1 MLPAMP
7 DADHVLLDPAAAYPE
22 VNAVRAALAARD
34 WTGVRAVLDVAPPV
48 GRTMLISTGADGDD
62 LVDFLDWVLRRDPG
76 DSAAAAMLGRHMIG
90 VGWNIRSGAVAD
102 HVSAE
107 QFASFH
113 DWLRRAEG
121 VLMDGIARRPGDP
134 ALWVARLASAR
145 GLQLGLAETRRRY
158 DKLVAIDPHHL
169 PGQYAFLQR
178 LCPKWGGS
186 WAMLHSWCREAMLA
200 APPGALQ
207 GTLVAEGHIEHWLEF
222 DDGEE
227 GRRYLAGE
235 PARTEIYEAA
245 HRSAWHPGFQR
256 GPGWVRALSNFAMIF
271 GLLDDR
277 PAAASIFAML
287 GNLGSED
294 PWNYLNA
301 ADPAG
306 EIRRRRAAAMA
317 AARGI
322 R

>member
-7 DADHVLLDPAAAYPE
+7 DADPVLLDPAAAYPE

-48 GRTMLISTGADGDD
+48 GRTMLIRIGADGAD
-62 LVDFLDWVLRRDPG
+62 LADFLDWVVRRDPG
-76 DSAAAAMLGRHMIG
+76 DSAAAAMLGMHLTI
-90 VGWNIRSGAVAD
+90 VGWNIRSAARAE
-102 HVSAE
+102 HVSSA
-107 QFASFH
+107 QFEAFH
-113 DWLRRAEG
+113 DWLRKAEA
-121 VLMDGIARRPGDP
+121 VLLDGIARRPGDP
-134 ALWVARLASAR
+134 ALWVARLTSAR

-158 DKLVAIDPHHL
+158 DRLAAIDPHHL

-186 WAMLHSWCREAMLA
+186 WEMVHSWCREAMLA

-207 GTLVAEGHIEHWLEF
+207 GTLVAEGHIEHWLEAGG
-222 DDGEE
+222 GEE
-227 GRRYLAGE
+227 GRHYLAGE

-245 HRSAWHPGFQR
+245 HRSVWHPAFRR
-256 GPGWVRALSNFAMIF
+256 GPGWVTAVSNFAMVF
-271 GLLDDR
+271 GLLDDQR
-277 PAAASIFAML
+277 AAASMFAVL
-287 GNLGSED
+287 GPFGSED
-294 PWNYLNA
+294 PWNYLNG

-317 AARGI
+317 VAGGI